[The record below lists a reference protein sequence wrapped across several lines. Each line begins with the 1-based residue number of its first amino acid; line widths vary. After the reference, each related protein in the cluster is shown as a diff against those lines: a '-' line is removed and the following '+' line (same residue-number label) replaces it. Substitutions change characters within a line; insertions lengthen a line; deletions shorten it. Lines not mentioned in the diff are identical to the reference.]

1 MVDVLARPSG
11 SGSLRLDGAAD
22 SRLARGLVAL
32 LVQGLRGERA
42 ETLLALDPAQ
52 VARAAGLVGALSP
65 SRVNGLGAMIRL
77 MQRQLEAGV
86 AAEAAADATPAGVA
100 SAKAAAEAAPADGA
114 SATTSGG
121 EGGREAVLR
130 AGSRGSLES
139 AGEEVAVLL
148 SGGVDSSVALRLLHD
163 AGVRT
168 RAFYLR
174 IWLEDEDAHVA
185 SGECPWEEDWA
196 YCTAVCEQAANSPLS
211 SHRYCPPTPLPARDP
226 RACPVAGG
234 RAARARLAAARVLI
248 PRGCRLSE
256 RSLA

>member
-1 MVDVLARPSG
+1 
-11 SGSLRLDGAAD
+11 
-22 SRLARGLVAL
+22 
-32 LVQGLRGERA
+32 
-42 ETLLALDPAQ
+42 
-52 VARAAGLVGALSP
+52 
-65 SRVNGLGAMIRL
+65 MIRL
-77 MQRQLEAGV
+77 MQRQLAEAGV

-196 YCTAVCEQAANSPLS
+196 YCTAVCEQAPTR
-211 SHRYCPPTPLPARDP
+211 HCPPTAAVLPPLSPPETRG
-226 RACPVAGG
+226 PVRWQAGVPLE
-234 RAARARLAAARVLI
+234 RVSLQRECSSLVAAAS
-248 PRGCRLSE
+248 PRGASPEPSRSPLCRYS
-256 RSLA
+256 SLVVDYLINH